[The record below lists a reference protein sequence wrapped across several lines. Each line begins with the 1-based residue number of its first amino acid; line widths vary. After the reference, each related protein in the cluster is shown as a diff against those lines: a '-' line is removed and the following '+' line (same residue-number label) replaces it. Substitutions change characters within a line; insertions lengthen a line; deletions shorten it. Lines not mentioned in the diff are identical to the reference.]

1 MCNGLGGAKDD
12 LAALVA
18 LTHVAR
24 SASSRARTCVG
35 LLWSS
40 IGLDSALEGGS
51 LMTPADDRTE
61 TTRTRREVL
70 ETAARVGAGAVLA
83 VSTGGTRA
91 MAEGSPKPRPPAY
104 RGEHAIQPLPFD
116 PTKLKGLS
124 EKLLVSHHQNNY
136 GGAVKRLN
144 LIEQQLGA
152 LAADAPPYQVGSLK
166 REELIAANSIALH
179 ELYFANLGGSGR
191 ADGTAAILL
200 KAEYGALESWEHDFR
215 QTALSLGG
223 GSGWVVV
230 SYDRASRSL
239 HHWWA
244 WDHAHQVVGGEP
256 VLVLDMYEHAYQM
269 DYGAA
274 AKSYVDA
281 FLANVRWDEVNRR
294 LEAVRAGCPS

>member
-1 MCNGLGGAKDD
+1 MAH
-12 LAALVA
+12 
-18 LTHVAR
+18 T
-24 SASSRARTCVG
+24 
-35 LLWSS
+35 
-40 IGLDSALEGGS
+40 
-51 LMTPADDRTE
+51 DDRTE
-61 TTRTRREVL
+61 ATRTRRDVL
-70 ETAARVGAGAVLA
+70 ETAAWVGAGAALA
-83 VSTGGTRA
+83 FAAGGTPA
-91 MAEGSPKPRPPAY
+91 VAEGAPNPRPPAY

-152 LAADAPPYQVGSLK
+152 LAADAPPYQAGSLK
-166 REELIAANSIALH
+166 REELIAANSVTLH

-191 ADGTAAILL
+191 TDGSAAGLL
-200 KAEYGALESWEHDFR
+200 QAEYGSLEVWENDFR

-230 SYDRASRSL
+230 AYDRRRRAL
-239 HHWWA
+239 HNWWA
-244 WDHAHQVVGGEP
+244 WDHAHQVAGGGEP
-256 VLVLDMYEHAYQM
+256 VLVLDLYEHAYHI

-274 AKSYVDA
+274 TKAYVDA

-294 LEAVRAGCPS
+294 IEAARRGAAQT